1 MHRLFITALL
11 MFGVGFSQLAT
22 AQHGGGYQPITPP
35 VETRNADQV
44 EVLEFFWF
52 GCPHCFAFE
61 PTINAWAAS
70 KPENVDFVREAPP
83 LNPRW
88 LPHSQAYYA
97 SVVLDVE
104 HDFFEPFF
112 NEIHLRKKQ
121 LHDQKSISK
130 FAEKLLGIDADLF
143 AKTMN
148 SFEVDMHIRRSMKL
162 AQGAGVRS
170 VPSILVNGK
179 YLTSGSLAGSNQAV
193 IKVINNLIMQEHAS

>member
-1 MHRLFITALL
+1 MRRLFVSALL
-11 MFGVGFSQLAT
+11 MFAVGFGQLAA
-22 AQHGGGYQPITPP
+22 AQQGGYQPIKPP

-61 PTINAWAAS
+61 PTINAWADT
-70 KPENVDFVREAPP
+70 KPAHVDFVREAPP

-97 SVVLDVE
+97 SRVLKIE
-104 HDFFEPFF
+104 ADFFEPFF
-112 NEIHLRKKQ
+112 NEIHLRKKA
-121 LHDQKSISK
+121 LNDQKSIAK
-130 FAEKLLGIDADLF
+130 FAEKLLGVDSDLF
-143 AKTMN
+143 VKTMN
-148 SFEVDMHIRRSMKL
+148 SFEVDMHIRRAMKL

-179 YLTSGSLAGSNQAV
+179 YLTSGSLAGSNERV
-193 IKVINNLIMQEHAS
+193 IDVINNLVMREHAS

>member
-1 MHRLFITALL
+1 MRRYFVTALL
-11 MFGVGFSQLAT
+11 ALGLGFGSMAF
-22 AQHGGGYQPITPP
+22 AQNGGYQSVSPP
-35 VETRNADQV
+35 VETQDPSKV

-61 PTINAWAAS
+61 PTINAWAET
-70 KPENVDFVREAPP
+70 KPDHVNFVREAPP

-97 SVVLDVE
+97 SKVLKVE
-104 HDFFEPFF
+104 EDFFEPFF
-112 NEIHLRKKQ
+112 NEIHLRKKP
-121 LHDQKSISK
+121 LNDQKNIAK
-130 FAEKLLGIDADLF
+130 FANKLLGIEADLF
-143 AKTMN
+143 IKTMN

-179 YLTSGSLAGSNQAV
+179 YMTSGSVAGSNSAV
-193 IKVINNLIMQEHAS
+193 IDVINELVVQEHAS

>member
-1 MHRLFITALL
+1 MRRYFVTALL
-11 MFGVGFSQLAT
+11 ALGLGFGSMAF
-22 AQHGGGYQPITPP
+22 AQNGGYQSVSPP
-35 VETRNADQV
+35 VETQDPSKV

-61 PTINAWAAS
+61 PTINAWAET
-70 KPENVDFVREAPP
+70 KPDHVNFVREAPP

-97 SVVLDVE
+97 SKVLKVE
-104 HDFFEPFF
+104 EDFFEPFF
-112 NEIHLRKKQ
+112 NEIHLRKKP
-121 LHDQKSISK
+121 LNDQKSIAK
-130 FAEKLLGIDADLF
+130 FANKLLGIEADLF
-143 AKTMN
+143 IKTMN

-179 YLTSGSLAGSNQAV
+179 YMTSGSVAGSNTAV
-193 IKVINNLIMQEHAS
+193 IDVINELVVQEHAS